1 MTYFLIGS
9 GNMAWF
15 MASRMQ
21 AAGHT
26 CYGILGRNREAVNLL
41 ACAFNIPVVQQVNDG
56 ADACLLAVSD
66 HAIGEVAG
74 KLRLSSTVLV
84 HHSGSVSID
93 TLAPGANRTG
103 VVWPVYSILK
113 KDLPV
118 HRQFPCLYEAN
129 SITAANIVQ
138 EICIAVSS
146 IQYEADSA
154 QRQWMHLAAV
164 SANNFTNFLL
174 GICTEICK
182 QQHIPFSLLQP
193 ILQQT
198 LDRAAIYDPKE
209 VQTGP
214 ARRNDLNTQQAH
226 LSMLDN
232 HPSWQAVYKAI
243 SAAIKDTYEAPASG
257 S

>member
-1 MTYFLIGS
+1 MNYFLIGS

-26 CYGILGRNREAVNLL
+26 CNGILGRNKEAVS
-41 ACAFNIPVVQQVNDG
+41 AIAQEFNIPVVQSINDG
-56 ADACLLAVSD
+56 ADACLLAVAD
-66 HAIGEVAG
+66 HAIGTVAAT
-74 KLRLSSTVLV
+74 LQLNSTVLI
-84 HHSGSVSID
+84 HHSGSVAMNAL
-93 TLAPGANRTG
+93 TAGATRTG

-118 HRQFPCLYEAN
+118 HRQFPCLYETNGAAAQKVVQDAC
-129 SITAANIVQ
+129 TAI
-138 EICIAVSS
+138 SS

-164 SANNFTNFLL
+164 VGNNFTNFLL
-174 GICTEICK
+174 GICTDICK
-182 QQHIPFSLLQP
+182 EQRLPFNLLQP

-198 LDRAAIYDPKE
+198 LDRVQLQDPKE

-214 ARRNDLNTQQAH
+214 ARRNDTGTQQAH
-226 LSMLDN
+226 LELMQA
-232 HPSWQAVYKAI
+232 HPAWQAVYTAI
-243 SAAIKDTYEAPASG
+243 SAAIKNSYPAPAAS

>member
-26 CYGILGRNREAVNLL
+26 CYGILGRNKEAVN
-41 ACAFNIPVVQQVNDG
+41 AIAREFNIPVVQQINDG
-56 ADACLLAVSD
+56 ADACLMAVSD
-66 HAIGEVAG
+66 HAIGEMAG
-74 KLRLSSTVLV
+74 RLQLNSTVLI
-84 HHSGSVSID
+84 HHSGSVNINV
-93 TLAPGANRTG
+93 LAAGATRTG

-129 SITAANIVQ
+129 GIPAETIVQ
-138 EICIAVSS
+138 EICTAVSS

-154 QRQWMHLAAV
+154 QRQWMHLTAV
-164 SANNFTNFLL
+164 VGNNFTNYLL
-174 GICTEICK
+174 GICTDIFK
-182 QQHIPFSLLQP
+182 AQNIPFSLLQP

-198 LDRAAIYDPKE
+198 LDRANIHDPKE

-214 ARRNDLNTQQAH
+214 ARRNDQSTQQAH
-226 LSMLDN
+226 LSLLSG
-232 HPSWQAVYKAI
+232 HPSWQVVYEAI
-243 SAAIKDTYEAPASG
+243 SAAITKTYH
-257 S
+257 